1 MISICVRS
9 EENNLGLY
17 THGSNEML
25 LKDLKKLVLSK
36 LKILWKISRKIA
48 KMILKTNGTKREC
61 MDSLFMKLLVQSNLK
76 VQTKAT
82 ICAAQEHALR
92 SIIQRIKLTRHR
104 KTHCVECVVKGEKV
118 CTGH

>member
-9 EENNLGLY
+9 EEHNLGLY

-48 KMILKTNGTKREC
+48 KNDFKNKWHKKRMYGQFVHEIVGA
-61 MDSLFMKLLVQSNLK
+61 K
-76 VQTKAT
+76 
-82 ICAAQEHALR
+82 
-92 SIIQRIKLTRHR
+92 
-104 KTHCVECVVKGEKV
+104 
-118 CTGH
+118 